1 MEVPTP
7 QTLARLPLAEAVLWL
22 WAWIM
27 REERINTLWETC
39 RGRCYERALSFPV
52 LLQLVADAVLRFE
65 GSGRRSFDHALQE
78 EVLDCSVQ
86 AAYRKLGRLP
96 LPLSRGLLSQ
106 GTADLREVF
115 PHRKQRE
122 LPATLAGFELIILDG
137 KTVKHVVK
145 RLKPLRGVAGGLVGG
160 RALVAQQWSTEM
172 AIAMEAHPDGD
183 INEVRLVE
191 PLVAQVRAL
200 TVGARLWM
208 ADRGFCDLRQPAH
221 FTADAADR
229 FLVRYHPK
237 VKFHVDGTRC
247 LCRGTEQKGR
257 TYVED
262 WGWLGGEHD
271 PRRRYVRRIRMS
283 LSDNPKD
290 DLILI
295 TDLVDA
301 DAYPAKDLLHVYGER
316 WGIEHMFQDVTEV
329 FGLKHLI
336 GGTPQACL
344 FQLAFCLLLYNMI
357 SVVRAYVAQGQ
368 QRPIDEVSEEKL
380 FEDIECQLIAWHIM
394 IDMPTTL
401 AHFED
406 VPTAVD
412 LRAMLKRL
420 LNSTWQERWEKSPA
434 QPPRVPTPR
443 KRTRS
448 HHSTYRIIQAVSHAR
463 LKARKKARAAAMT

>member
-1 MEVPTP
+1 MEVPSQ
-7 QTLARLPLAEAVLWL
+7 QTLARLPLAESVLWL

-27 REERINTLWETC
+27 REERMNTLWQTY
-39 RGRCYERALSFPV
+39 RGRCYEKSLSFPV
-52 LLQLVADAVLRFE
+52 MLQLVADATLRFD
-65 GSGRRSFDHALQE
+65 GSGRRSFDHAIQE
-78 EVLDCSVQ
+78 DVLECSVQ

-96 LPLSRGLLSQ
+96 IPLSQGLLRQ

-115 PHRKQRE
+115 PQRKQRQ
-122 LPATLAGFELIILDG
+122 LPASLAAFHLIILDG

-145 RLKPLRGVAGGLVGG
+145 RLKPLRSVAGGLVGG
-160 RALVAQQWSTEM
+160 RALVAQEWNTEM

-200 TVGARLWM
+200 ISGPRLWM

-221 FTADAADR
+221 FTADEADH

-237 VKFHVDGTRC
+237 VKFHVDPTRAA
-247 LCRGTEQKGR
+247 RHGKDEEGR
-257 TYVED
+257 SYVED
-262 WGWLGGEHD
+262 WGWLGGERD
-271 PRRRYVRRIRMS
+271 PRRRYVRRIHMP
-283 LSDNPKD
+283 LSDDPKD

-295 TDLVDA
+295 TDLLDA
-301 DAYPAKDLLHVYGER
+301 DAYPAWDLLHVYGER

-357 SVVRAYVAQGQ
+357 GVVRAYVAQGQ
-368 QRPIDEVSEEKL
+368 ERPIDEVSEEKL
-380 FEDIECQLIAWHIM
+380 FEDIECQLIAWHVM
-394 IDMPTTL
+394 IDMPMTL
-401 AHFED
+401 AYFEE
-406 VPTAVD
+406 VPTAVP
-412 LRAMLKRL
+412 LRARLKKL
-420 LNSTWQERWEKSPA
+420 LSPTWEERWEKTPH
-434 QPPRVPTPR
+434 QPHHGTTQR
-443 KRTRS
+443 KHTRG

-463 LKARKKARAAAMT
+463 LKARKKARKAAMT